1 MRERVGRDGGG
12 GGGRKG
18 SSSKVV
24 SREARDQK

>member
-1 MRERVGRDGGG
+1 MRERVGRDG